1 MTEKVSFSFNG
12 KDFQCESGQTIA
24 AALIAADQREL
35 RSTRFGNEPR
45 SIFCG
50 IGICYDCVV
59 VVDGI
64 ANQRSCLIEA
74 RDGMKVESAP

>member
-1 MTEKVSFSFNG
+1 MTQSVSFTFNG
-12 KDFQCESGQTIA
+12 SAIECEEGQSIS
-24 AALIAADQREL
+24 AALIAEDRRNL

-50 IGICYDCVV
+50 IGICFDCVV
-59 VVDGI
+59 AVNGV

-74 RDGMKVESAP
+74 REGMKVESAL

>member
-1 MTEKVSFSFNG
+1 MTEKVYFSFNG
-12 KDFQCESGQTIA
+12 KSFECESGQTIA

-64 ANQRSCLIEA
+64 ANQRSCLVEVKS
-74 RDGMKVESAP
+74 GMKVESAP

>member
-1 MTEKVSFSFNG
+1 MTEKVSFTFNG
-12 KDFQCESGQTIA
+12 KDFVCESGQTIA

-64 ANQRSCLIEA
+64 PF
-74 RDGMKVESAP
+74 VEPLFGPIPIAP

>member
-64 ANQRSCLIEA
+64 ANQRSCLVEA

>member
-1 MTEKVSFSFNG
+1 MTQSISFTFNG
-12 KDFQCESGQTIA
+12 SAIECEEGQSIA
-24 AALIAADQREL
+24 AALIAVDERNL

-50 IGICYDCVV
+50 IGICFDCVV
-59 VVDGI
+59 AVNGV

-74 RDGMKVESAP
+74 QDGMKVESAL

>member
-1 MTEKVSFSFNG
+1 MTERVSFSFNG
-12 KDFQCESGQTIA
+12 KDFECETGQTIA

-45 SIFCG
+45 SVFCG

>member
-1 MTEKVSFSFNG
+1 MTEKVTFSFNG
-12 KDFQCESGQTIA
+12 RDFQCESGQTIA

-35 RSTRFGNEPR
+35 RSTRFGSEPR

-64 ANQRSCLIEA
+64 ANQRSCLVEVKS
-74 RDGMKVESAP
+74 GMRVES

>member
-1 MTEKVSFSFNG
+1 MTEKVTFSFNG
-12 KDFQCESGQTIA
+12 RDFQCESGQTIA

-35 RSTRFGNEPR
+35 RSTRFGSEPR

-59 VVDGI
+59 IVDGI
-64 ANQRSCLIEA
+64 ANQRSCLVEVKS
-74 RDGMKVESAP
+74 GMRVES

>member
-1 MTEKVSFSFNG
+1 MTEKVSFTFNG
-12 KDFQCESGQTIA
+12 KDFECESGQTVA

-64 ANQRSCLIEA
+64 ANQRSCLIEV
-74 RDGMKVESAP
+74 RDGMKVESAS

>member
-1 MTEKVSFSFNG
+1 MTEEVTFSFNG
-12 KDFQCESGQTIA
+12 RDFQCESGQTIA

-35 RSTRFGNEPR
+35 RSTRFGSEPR

-64 ANQRSCLIEA
+64 ANQRSCLVEVKS
-74 RDGMKVESAP
+74 GMRVES

>member
-1 MTEKVSFSFNG
+1 MTEKVTFSFNG
-12 KDFQCESGQTIA
+12 RDFQCESGQTMA

-35 RSTRFGNEPR
+35 RSTRFGSEPR

-64 ANQRSCLIEA
+64 ANQRSCLVEVKS
-74 RDGMKVESAP
+74 GMRVES

>member
-12 KDFQCESGQTIA
+12 KDFECESGQTIA

>member
-12 KDFQCESGQTIA
+12 KVFECESGQTIA

-59 VVDGI
+59 VVDGVS
-64 ANQRSCLIEA
+64 NQRSCLVEVKS
-74 RDGMKVESAP
+74 GMKVESAP

>member
-12 KDFQCESGQTIA
+12 QDLQCESGQTIA
-24 AALIAADQREL
+24 AALIAAQRREL
-35 RSTRFGNEPR
+35 RLTRFGKEPR

-64 ANQRSCLIEA
+64 ANQRSCLVQVKS
-74 RDGMKVESAP
+74 GMRVESAS

>member
-1 MTEKVSFSFNG
+1 MTEKVTFSFNG
-12 KDFQCESGQTIA
+12 RDFQSESGQTIA

-35 RSTRFGNEPR
+35 RSTRFGSEPR

-64 ANQRSCLIEA
+64 ANQRSCLVEVKS
-74 RDGMKVESAP
+74 GMRVES

>member
-1 MTEKVSFSFNG
+1 MTEKVTFLFNG
-12 KDFQCESGQTIA
+12 RDFQCESGQTIA

-35 RSTRFGNEPR
+35 RSTRFDSEPR

-64 ANQRSCLIEA
+64 ANQRSCLVEVKS
-74 RDGMKVESAP
+74 GMRVES

>member
-1 MTEKVSFSFNG
+1 MTEKVSFTFNG